1 MTILPRQAQDKNIGE
16 TRVFRRRRYFQ
27 NIRVATSADKGC
39 MRVNI
44 TDHFHNSTFAV
55 PLQAAG
61 CESALHSP
69 YQELAGRQAAHT
81 SRLAP
86 PALLRQ
92 NGLFF

>member
-61 CESALHSP
+61 CESACIPLIRNSLGAKLP
-69 YQELAGRQAAHT
+69 TRAD
-81 SRLAP
+81 SRH
-86 PALLRQ
+86 Q
-92 NGLFF
+92 HY